1 MLDVFNSDA
10 FSVVS
15 LTDAIN
21 KMKHVPGRL
30 GEMGLFNESGVSD
43 TSVAI
48 EEKSGQLILVAPTAR
63 GGPGVTVGK
72 NKRSMKKI
80 AVPHFEINDAVMAEE
95 VQGVRSFGSET
106 QVETVMGKVADRFN
120 LTHIPSHNATEEFS
134 RVGAVTGIITYADGS
149 TLNLYSEFGVSKIA
163 IIDFDL
169 DNASPA
175 EGALR
180 LLCAVVIRT
189 MSTELGGT
197 PFSGAHALCGDN
209 FFDGLLSHKEVRE
222 TFKGWTAAQILRD
235 GYVGPNMSVYGQFE
249 FGGIVWENYRGIVDG
264 TTFVDSD
271 SCHIFPVGVPNLF
284 RTYHAPADYVETVN
298 TVGLPRYARQYLM
311 QNNKGVHLDTQ
322 MNSLNI
328 CTRPRVLLKGD
339 RT

>member
-48 EEKSGQLILVAPTAR
+48 EEKSGQLVLVAPTAR
-63 GGPGVTVGK
+63 GGPGVTVDK
-72 NKRSMKKI
+72 SKRSMKKI
-80 AVPHFEINDAVMAEE
+80 TVPHFEINDAVMAEE
-95 VQGVRSFGSET
+95 VQGVRAFGSET

-149 TLNLYSEFGVSKIA
+149 TLNLYSEFGVAQIA
-163 IIDFDL
+163 TINFDL

-180 LLCAVVIRT
+180 KLCAGAIRT

-209 FFDGLLSHKEVRE
+209 FFDDLMSHTEVRD
-222 TFKGWTAAQILRD
+222 TFKGWTEAQILRD
-235 GYVGPNMSVYGQFE
+235 GYVGPNKSVYGQFE

-264 TTFVDSD
+264 TTFVDTD
-271 SCHIFPVGVPNLF
+271 SCHIFPVGVPSLF

-298 TVGLPRYARQYLM
+298 TLGLPRYAKQYTM
-311 QNNKGVHLDTQ
+311 QNGKGVHLDTQ

-328 CTRPRVLLKGD
+328 CTRPRVLLQGA